1 MWLVVLVVYLN
12 EKPREVRPKYDRKIL
27 GCELLALRASAL
39 FHVYS
44 SFACLR
50 APVSQASQRPDELP
64 IDKDLLQH
72 DGPHTQRET
81 ICSSTYFWTYAVI
94 GLKKSIHL
102 PPFPNDVPDAIP
114 GHLRENWGAMLVQP
128 SYLPLK

>member
-50 APVSQASQRPDELP
+50 APVSQASQRPDELL

-72 DGPHTQRET
+72 DGPHTQRERDDMLFDLLLD
-81 ICSSTYFWTYAVI
+81 IRGDWIEEVN
-94 GLKKSIHL
+94 
-102 PPFPNDVPDAIP
+102 PPTSVP
-114 GHLRENWGAMLVQP
+114 
-128 SYLPLK
+128 K